1 MLIILAKISFVDN
14 LEVAGH
20 FESPLEFAFGNVV
33 LAPTLHQNS
42 GFLRMK
48 LLFNLPPH
56 LCQKENEHL

>member
-42 GFLRMK
+42 GFLRM
-48 LLFNLPPH
+48 
-56 LCQKENEHL
+56 